1 MCRKEIEIQQRYPR
15 LFNRIAEISFGF
27 VRFGEENRRC
37 YFHHHT
43 QREEKIRV
51 GRIELR
57 SSVCQHHESPKKMM
71 THFKFNDLVL
81 AQNKVRVMTIN
92 RNLPLENE
100 SIDSVQI

>member
-1 MCRKEIEIQQRYPR
+1 LTCRKEIEIQLRYSK
-15 LFNRIAEISFGF
+15 ISSAL
-27 VRFGEENRRC
+27 EENKIMV
-37 YFHHHT
+37 FISLTTH
-43 QREEKIRV
+43 REEKIRV